1 MNRSA
6 FKEAVA
12 DQYCDLYW
20 DEELLNEMYRV
31 VDRGKS
37 SNVRS
42 KSVKYEFKLNS
53 CLSNTTKFVW

>member
-1 MNRSA
+1 MSLTGMNRSA

-20 DEELLNEMYRV
+20 DDELLNEMYRV
-31 VDRGKS
+31 VDKGQS

-42 KSVKYEFKLNS
+42 KSVKYELRLNFMFKKS
-53 CLSNTTKFVW
+53 